1 MSDQNADSVQTQ
13 EPAVQNES
21 SNGKVSYE
29 TYLKVLGEA
38 KKAKEERNALLAEK
52 SKVDESKLKEN
63 NEWKTLADQ
72 YKEKLDQT
80 TQTLQEQEKSIIN
93 GLKYH
98 EFEKHLGGK
107 LKDREYATFVDFD
120 KIILHPETRNVEE
133 SSVKSVVNDFLKK
146 HSSLVEF
153 AGGAK
158 LPGKAA
164 ESFDS
169 TKKKSLNE
177 MSATE
182 REAALKNSLNNVFK
196 GV

>member
-1 MSDQNADSVQTQ
+1 MSESNAGSASTQ
-13 EPAVQNES
+13 ENSVPSES

-29 TYLKVLGEA
+29 TYSKVLAEA
-38 KKAKEERNALLAEK
+38 KKAKEERNALLAER
-52 SKVDESKLKEN
+52 SKMDEAKLKEN

-107 LKDREYATFVDFD
+107 LKDREYATFVDFE
-120 KIILHPETRNVEE
+120 KIILHPETRHVEE
-133 SSVKSVVNDFLKK
+133 SSVKSVVNEFLKK

-153 AGGAK
+153 QGGGK

-169 TKKKSLNE
+169 KKEKDYSQMTTAE
-177 MSATE
+177 I
-182 REAALKNSLNNVFK
+182 EAELRKLGK
-196 GV
+196 I